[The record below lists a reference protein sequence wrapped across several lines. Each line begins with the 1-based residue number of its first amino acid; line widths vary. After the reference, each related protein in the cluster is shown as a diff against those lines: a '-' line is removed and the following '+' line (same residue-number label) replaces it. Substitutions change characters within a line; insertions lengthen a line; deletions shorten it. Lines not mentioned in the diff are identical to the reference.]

1 MYKRQVQDVA
11 EGAGAPVARGNEL
24 AAMKADVGFAPG
36 QTQLTSTV
44 TVTWV
49 ITKAAQSWNSSSS

>member
-1 MYKRQVQDVA
+1 
-11 EGAGAPVARGNEL
+11 
-24 AAMKADVGFAPG
+24 MKADVGFAPG

-49 ITKAAQSWNSSSS
+49 ADQGRVELDSSSS